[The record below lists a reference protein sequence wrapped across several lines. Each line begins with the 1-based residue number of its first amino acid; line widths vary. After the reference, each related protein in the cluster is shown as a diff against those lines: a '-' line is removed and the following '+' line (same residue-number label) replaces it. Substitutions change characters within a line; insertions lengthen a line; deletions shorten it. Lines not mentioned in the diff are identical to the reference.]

1 MRLHKLHRKWIVFI
15 SSSLLYFL
23 AYFHR
28 VSATVIVE
36 DLMRDFSASATS
48 IGFLTSLYFYT
59 YAAMQLPAGLLADSL
74 GPRKTLTLFCLITGF
89 GTLTFAVSSNLSM
102 AMLGRTMIGLGVS
115 VAFLSSAKLIASWF
129 DVGSFASVTGLLV
142 SIGNLGGLFASA
154 PLAIMITGL
163 GWRNSFLGIAL
174 STFTLTL
181 ALWLLVEDDPSGVSK
196 RYREVGLDDAS
207 KRSGDKLILSKGL
220 IASIKNRNFWFAAFP
235 PFFYFGSFISFQGLW
250 GVPYL
255 MQVYGFGRVEASG
268 MVMLVAL
275 GFLTGASF
283 WGFASDRIFHS
294 RRMVYLLGSIL
305 FTLTWFMVTSP
316 TIQSLR
322 LNFWMSPLLFM
333 MGFTFG
339 VMPISIVIVKE
350 LYPWDMMGVATGCAN
365 AIPFIGIAIFQML
378 LGYYLDTYGLV
389 KVSGGV
395 RIFSPDSFHNGFTI
409 CLLTLIV
416 AVALTSMLEETRR

>member
-1 MRLHKLHRKWIVFI
+1 
-15 SSSLLYFL
+15 
-23 AYFHR
+23 
-28 VSATVIVE
+28 
-36 DLMRDFSASATS
+36 MRDFSASATS
-48 IGFLTSLYFYT
+48 IGLLTSLYFYT
-59 YAAMQLPAGLLADSL
+59 YAAMQLPAGLLGDSI

-89 GTLTFAVSSNLSM
+89 GTLTFALSSNLSM

-142 SIGNLGGLFASA
+142 SIGNLGGLVASA
-154 PLAIMITGL
+154 PLAIMVTGF
-163 GWRNSFLGIAL
+163 GWRNSFLALAL

-181 ALWLLVEDDPSGVSK
+181 ALWLLVEDDPSGCSK
-196 RYREVGLDDAS
+196 RYREVRLDHIS
-207 KRSGDKLILSKGL
+207 ERSGDNLSLPKGL
-220 IASIKNRNFWFAAFP
+220 IASVKNRNFWLAAFP

-268 MVMLVAL
+268 MIMLVAL
-275 GFLTGASF
+275 GFLVGASF

-294 RRMVYLLGSIL
+294 RRRVYLLGSIL

-316 TIQSLR
+316 TIRSLR
-322 LNFWMSPLLFM
+322 LGFWMSPLLFM

-416 AVALTSMLEETRR
+416 AVALTSMLEEPRRSSR

>member
-1 MRLHKLHRKWIVFI
+1 
-15 SSSLLYFL
+15 
-23 AYFHR
+23 
-28 VSATVIVE
+28 
-36 DLMRDFSASATS
+36 
-48 IGFLTSLYFYT
+48 
-59 YAAMQLPAGLLADSL
+59 
-74 GPRKTLTLFCLITGF
+74 
-89 GTLTFAVSSNLSM
+89 
-102 AMLGRTMIGLGVS
+102 
-115 VAFLSSAKLIASWF
+115 
-129 DVGSFASVTGLLV
+129 
-142 SIGNLGGLFASA
+142 
-154 PLAIMITGL
+154 
-163 GWRNSFLGIAL
+163 
-174 STFTLTL
+174 
-181 ALWLLVEDDPSGVSK
+181 
-196 RYREVGLDDAS
+196 
-207 KRSGDKLILSKGL
+207 
-220 IASIKNRNFWFAAFP
+220 NFWFAAFP